1 MVCSPIN
8 SRMSSMAAVYGKPR
22 SRTQS
27 LAQPVV
33 RKGGAAST
41 GTGTMGG
48 GGGSVEIS
56 GVDM

>member
-1 MVCSPIN
+1 
-8 SRMSSMAAVYGKPR
+8 MSSMAAVYGKPR

-27 LAQPVV
+27 LVLPVV
-33 RKGGAAST
+33 MKGEAASI
-41 GTGTMGG
+41 GTGTIG